1 MLGRPGAV
9 TVVSYNMHSDW
20 VKDRKPQ
27 VPREPNLYIGLPV
40 LVGARAISQGG
51 LLISKLM
58 VHGFF

>member
-27 VPREPNLYIGLPV
+27 EPREPNLYIWLPV
-40 LVGARAISQGG
+40 FVWGSYNFTGWAPNL
-51 LLISKLM
+51 
-58 VHGFF
+58 